1 MHLRAIVS
9 LKAIRQIA
17 GRYNQQGKEG
27 LVDHRH
33 QHPGPKG
40 FLCDERP
47 AQAVISLLPGS
58 TCIGGNIN
66 PLSTKV

>member
-1 MHLRAIVS
+1 MRLRAIVS
-9 LKAIRQIA
+9 LEAIRQIA

-47 AQAVISLLPGS
+47 AQLEMALQE
-58 TCIGGNIN
+58 
-66 PLSTKV
+66 